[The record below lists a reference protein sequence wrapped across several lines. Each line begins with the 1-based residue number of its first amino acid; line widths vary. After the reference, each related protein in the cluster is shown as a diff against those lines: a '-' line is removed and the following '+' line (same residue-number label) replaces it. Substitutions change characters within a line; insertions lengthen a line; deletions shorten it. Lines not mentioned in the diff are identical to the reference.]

1 MSTKVAQHVADALI
15 TRGETVA
22 VAESV
27 TAGLI
32 TAALSG
38 ADNATKFLQ
47 GGMIVY
53 NLGQKTRHLG
63 IDPIHAEETNC
74 VSQEVAIQMARA
86 VAEKF
91 CSHWGV
97 AITGYAAPVPQL
109 KIRSCFAYYA
119 ITRKGEPVIS
129 SRVDSDPAGQRTVQ
143 LRFVSA
149 LLRDFHRILGEQSA

>member
-1 MSTKVAQHVADALI
+1 MSIRVAQQVADGLI

-47 GGMIVY
+47 GGIIVY

-63 IDPIHAEETNC
+63 VDPIHGEECNC
-74 VSQEVAIQMARA
+74 VSQEVAIQMARG

-91 CSHWGV
+91 CSHWGM

-109 KIRSCFAYYA
+109 KIKSCYAYYA
-119 ITRKGEPVIS
+119 IMRNGETIIS
-129 SRVDSDPAGQRTVQ
+129 ARVNSEPAGLRIVQ
-143 LRFVSA
+143 QRFVNA
-149 LLRDFHRILGEQSA
+149 LLRGFQRILSEQSG